1 MEASFSS
8 SSSSTM
14 YDVPTLLGSFPNPLV
29 MVANHGSWIPITKI
43 VMVIAIW
50 NLVMLSSVCVRRG
63 NYKSVLSARQ
73 ILLCVWRPE
82 RDQTNCTMNWPPKD
96 DRQIP
101 LPGDLWKVPGRLRWP
116 LKGTR
121 PPV

>member
-1 MEASFSS
+1 MSANLKTLQFILVQNQTLTFMEASFSS

-73 ILLCVWRPE
+73 ILLCV
-82 RDQTNCTMNWPPKD
+82 
-96 DRQIP
+96 
-101 LPGDLWKVPGRLRWP
+101 
-116 LKGTR
+116 
-121 PPV
+121 